1 MGVMAITWSQLHVAS
16 LRGRRAPES
25 RARSGWTLDAGLT
38 LLEVLFAMSLLTV
51 GLLAIA
57 SAFPV
62 AMSGVAQG
70 NQQTTALFLAEQRLE
85 EIKATAFASITS
97 ANFPA
102 EGYGTIANG
111 PGYRRAVT
119 ITSSPGGVANTVR
132 VDVNVFYRPVMSF
145 GVLTAERQITVST
158 LVASR

>member
-1 MGVMAITWSQLHVAS
+1 MGVLAIAWSQLHVAS
-16 LRGRRAPES
+16 LRGRRAPASRVRPS
-25 RARSGWTLDAGLT
+25 RASATGLT

-97 ANFPA
+97 TNFPA
-102 EGYGTIANG
+102 E
-111 PGYRRAVT
+111 
-119 ITSSPGGVANTVR
+119 
-132 VDVNVFYRPVMSF
+132 
-145 GVLTAERQITVST
+145 
-158 LVASR
+158 

>member
-1 MGVMAITWSQLHVAS
+1 
-16 LRGRRAPES
+16 
-25 RARSGWTLDAGLT
+25 
-38 LLEVLFAMSLLTV
+38 MSLLSI

-62 AMSGVAQG
+62 ALSGVAQG
-70 NQQTTALFLAEQRLE
+70 NQQTTALFLAEQRAE

-102 EGYGTIANG
+102 EAYGTIANA
-111 PGYRRAVT
+111 PGYRRTVT
-119 ITSSPGGVANTVR
+119 VTSSPGGVANTVR
-132 VDVNVFYRPVMSF
+132 VDVNVFYRPVISL
-145 GVLTAERQITVST
+145 GVLVAERQITVST